1 MRALFTAATGMQAQ
15 QVRIDNIANN
25 LANVN
30 TTGFKKS
37 RAEFEDLYYQKVQTG
52 GAETAG
58 GTRTNDTVEI
68 GHGTRTANL
77 TRDFG
82 QGSVTPT
89 GRPTDLAISGDGFFV
104 LETPEGEEVY
114 TRNGNFGFDQQG
126 NLVTP
131 QGHALSGGITV
142 PEGATIQVQPDGT
155 VLGVFAGD
163 QENQQLGQLQLAR
176 FTNPSGLEGLG
187 AGIYRATDSSGEA
200 TLGLAQSD
208 GYGELMGGA
217 LETSNVDVAEE
228 LIAMILAQRSYE
240 LTSKAISTADEMLQV
255 TNQLK

>member
-30 TTGFKKS
+30 TTGFKAS
-37 RAEFEDLYYQKVQTG
+37 RAEFEDLYYQKVRTG
-52 GAETAG
+52 GSETAG
-58 GTRTNDTVEI
+58 GARRNDTVEI

-82 QGSVTPT
+82 QGGFVET
-89 GRPTDLAISGDGFFV
+89 GRSTDMAINGTGFFV
-104 LETPEGEEVY
+104 VETAEGEEVY
-114 TRNGNFGFDQQG
+114 TRNGNFGLDAQG
-126 NLVTP
+126 SFVTP
-131 QGHALSGGITV
+131 QGHTLAGGFSV
-142 PEGATIQVQPDGT
+142 PEGAQISVQEDGVVYAQVPG
-155 VLGVFAGD
+155 
-163 QENQQLGQLQLAR
+163 EEPQQLGQVQLAR
-176 FTNPSGLEGLG
+176 FANPSGLEGLG
-187 AGIYRATDSSGEA
+187 AGLYRSSEASGEA
-200 TLGLAQSD
+200 TLGLAGGE
-208 GYGELMGGA
+208 GYGSIVGQT